1 MAKIKQVTIDSTT
14 YDLDAKYF
22 DGHDST
28 YWENL
33 IDAHTSVKG
42 PYVNSL
48 NPAVPDP
55 TDPPTELYDDAGNA
69 IPALNHYGSI
79 YLFNHT
85 SGAPY
90 NEYIAVEDTTQQIS
104 YWKFIGTSETD
115 LSDYVKKGTYT
126 TGGPSANQT
135 SGPST
140 NASNTPVYDLQ
151 SDDTITATL
160 PVLTTEGIDSV
171 SVFNLSPTVT
181 DGGNHYHGI
190 TTTGKTVVNTTPSWS
205 ANVNDEVLS
214 FSFSSG
220 NTTTIQ
226 EVSQEMSGVGYVTDY
241 GGSHN
246 HKLQTNSGAMSVAQT
261 VVTTI
266 SRSTIYYVGTVP
278 ASSAVIPNV
287 ASLSMTIPTHTHN
300 MANHTHSMGN
310 HTHNVVLGTPSA

>member
-28 YWENL
+28 YWEDL
-33 IDAHTSVKG
+33 IDAHTSIKG

-69 IPALNHYGSI
+69 IEAQGHQGSI

-85 SGAPY
+85 AGAPY

-126 TGGPSANQT
+126 TGGPSTNTT

-140 NASNTPVYDLQ
+140 NTSNTPVYDLQ

-160 PVLTTEGIDSV
+160 PVLATEGIDSV
-171 SVFNLSPTVT
+171 TVFSLSPTVT
-181 DGGNHYHGI
+181 TANDHYHGI
-190 TTTGKTVVNTTPSWS
+190 STTGKTVVNTTPSWS
-205 ANVNDEVLS
+205 ASVDNEVLS

-220 NTTTIQ
+220 GTTTIQ
-226 EVSQEMSGVGYVTDY
+226 EVSAYMEQQGYVTDY
-241 GGSHN
+241 GGAHN
-246 HKLQTNSGAMSVAQT
+246 HKLQTNSGAMNTSQT
-261 VVTTI
+261 VVAAI

-278 ASSAVIPNV
+278 ASAVRRDTP
-287 ASLSMTIPTHTHN
+287 TIRCTCVRTRKY
-300 MANHTHSMGN
+300 
-310 HTHNVVLGTPSA
+310 TPLMWIHI